1 MKFNQI
7 TIEDDVERLLIL
19 RKRLNLNQFQLA
31 MELKISKSYLTKIEN
46 RSLPLSSAFI
56 EKINDYLNREKM
68 LYEKNLY
75 FDK

>member
-31 MELKISKSYLTKIEN
+31 KELKISKSYLVKIEN

-56 EKINDYLNREKM
+56 KKINDYLNREKI